1 MSVGAFRS
9 VLNDLVGCSE
19 SHLWSLVVL
28 GFDVHLVVVVH
39 VKEDRLGLVVLG
51 LCLCLGLGL
60 VVLLEQPC
68 VDAPFSA
75 PGDWFW
81 FWI

>member
-1 MSVGAFRS
+1 MSVGAFRR

-39 VKEDRLGLVVLG
+39 VKEDSG
-51 LCLCLGLGL
+51 
-60 VVLLEQPC
+60 
-68 VDAPFSA
+68 
-75 PGDWFW
+75 
-81 FWI
+81 